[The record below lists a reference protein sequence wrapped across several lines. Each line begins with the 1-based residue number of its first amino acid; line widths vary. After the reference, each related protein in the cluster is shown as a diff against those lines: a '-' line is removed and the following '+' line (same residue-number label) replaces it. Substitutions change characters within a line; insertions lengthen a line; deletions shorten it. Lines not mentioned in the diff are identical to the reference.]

1 MTREFLYGLRVSRHN
16 YCLTAF
22 PLQIL
27 PTTYRIYSPN
37 FSWWSSLSWFMHV
50 SLYLTFCHPHIL
62 LTLTRDPQ
70 CAVLYSTYNFI
81 YILHRQ
87 FPVYKLLVPTPLFLL
102 LDHITFPSQ
111 CIWVISA
118 WLTPPTKFA
127 DFLYGIPGLTHFLRN
142 PCNIL
147 CRTQPWY

>member
-1 MTREFLYGLRVSRHN
+1 MAWEWADTIIVSQ
-16 YCLTAF
+16 L
-22 PLQIL
+22 
-27 PTTYRIYSPN
+27 
-37 FSWWSSLSWFMHV
+37 SLFK
-50 SLYLTFCHPHIL
+50 YFQL
-62 LTLTRDPQ
+62 LTGYIVQISHDGPLCPDSCICLFISPSATHTFFSHWHLRDPQ

-118 WLTPPTKFA
+118 CLTPPTKFA

-147 CRTQPWY
+147 CRTNHDINQCW